1 VAIGREEKIR
11 KITAEMLP
19 DNYAM
24 QKVCERLGFRLER
37 LAEEGVVRAQI
48 ELL

>member
-1 VAIGREEKIR
+1 M
-11 KITAEMLP
+11 TAEMLP

-24 QKVCERLGFRLER
+24 QKVCERLGFCLER
-37 LAEEGVVRAQI
+37 LPEEGVVKAQI

>member
-11 KITAEMLP
+11 RITAEMLP

-24 QKVCERLGFRLER
+24 QKICKRLGFRLER
-37 LAEEGVVRAQI
+37 VPEEGIVRVEI
-48 ELL
+48 ELV